1 MKLKLKPE
9 AGQTVDIG
17 HGEYARVFD
26 RADQP
31 FKVDEEEA
39 ALLLGTG
46 VFEVVEQRPPAET
59 VAHQKTSGK
68 PGRRDAK
75 E

>member
-1 MKLKLKPE
+1 MKLKLRDE

-17 HGEYARVFD
+17 HGEYTRQFN

-31 FKVDEEEA
+31 FTVSEEEGV
-39 ALLLGTG
+39 LLLGTG
-46 VFEVVEQRPPAET
+46 VFETVQLPTRITTEVKAPP
-59 VAHQKTSGK
+59 HKKT
-68 PGRRDAK
+68 K